1 MNLKLTPGI
10 HIDKWSWPKFYQFDH
25 ITFSKCILVCKI
37 YTVLLLNLLNPN
49 VNFITGV
56 KVDIPSK
63 KLHNR
68 KYFYEKSRDLGG
80 WVEGGGGRIDYETTY
95 VIPWSNRWDGN
106 HPILPCYPV
115 PVAKISF

>member
-1 MNLKLTPGI
+1 MA
-10 HIDKWSWPKFYQFDH
+10 
-25 ITFSKCILVCKI
+25 
-37 YTVLLLNLLNPN
+37 
-49 VNFITGV
+49 GV

-63 KLHNR
+63 ELHNR

-80 WVEGGGGRIDYETTY
+80 EWRGGRIDYETTY

-106 HPILPCYPV
+106 HPILSCYPV